1 MPAAASYSGI
11 CLHEWLLIHALSAVQ
26 EVACMRGHVCL
37 VAGCSS
43 CMHVGRAWL
52 SATEG
57 GAYRVPAR
65 SLIQNTCLLAAGLP
79 AVLL

>member
-1 MPAAASYSGI
+1 MWG
-11 CLHEWLLIHALSAVQ
+11 WWQVAV
-26 EVACMRGHVCL
+26 L
-37 VAGCSS
+37 

-57 GAYRVPAR
+57 DAYRVPAR
-65 SLIQNTCLLAAGLP
+65 FLIHNTCLLAAGLP